1 MGLHPDV
8 KKFLCA
14 RHPECVSTAVPDVAC
29 EVQICDA
36 MWLLFKYFPDE
47 DATGDDL
54 LRFFWNPIERFY
66 AHGGTTYVCVFDS
79 PEHVPVAKFE
89 EHKRRY
95 GAGVCA
101 EPLECEECSAATVPK
116 PWRSALAV
124 RSVRRAIMSFIAK
137 GILDR
142 FAESTFPG
150 ALYVSG
156 LDGVVRRAT
165 SGSGPEICA
174 EHEAVASVGE
184 GDLAVSYWSEV
195 FKDKRTIVRVLDS
208 DQVPILQLRAHLGGR
223 QEKLFVWL
231 VSPGPREEHEYAMMP
246 AEART
251 VINILDLNRAVQKT
265 GLQVP
270 EFCFHVICQKTDFV
284 EKIVSQLGV
293 SDTMKALE
301 KIPNVGVSI
310 NASAASFDAVKV
322 KNAFTRVAANSSR
335 KRARLRDNE
344 DVEFRRAWWV
354 LLYWSY
360 GWSGTLPASL
370 TPKPA
375 FGFDDNGA
383 RILEK
388 IQDPYP
394 VYTTLSNLNS

>member
-8 KKFLCA
+8 KKFLCT
-14 RHPECVSTAVPDVAC
+14 RHPKCVSTSVPDVAC
-29 EVQICDA
+29 DVQICDA

-66 AHGGTTYVCVFDS
+66 QHGGDTYVCVFDS
-79 PEHVPVAKFE
+79 QEHVPIAKFE

-95 GAGVCA
+95 GTGVCA
-101 EPLECEECSAATVPK
+101 EPLECAECSTTTVPK

-124 RSVRRAIMSFIAK
+124 RSVRRAIMSFIAE
-137 GILDR
+137 GLMER
-142 FAESTFPG
+142 FKNSSFHG
-150 ALYVSG
+150 SFYVSG
-156 LDGVVRRAT
+156 LNGVVKHVVPGT
-165 SGSGPEICA
+165 EPKICD
-174 EHEAVASVGE
+174 EHDAVASVGE
-184 GDLAVSYWSEV
+184 GDLAVSYWSEF
-195 FKDKRTIVRVLDS
+195 FKDRKTIVRVLDS

-223 QEKLFVWL
+223 KEKLFVWL

-246 AEART
+246 TESRT
-251 VINILDLNRAVQKT
+251 VINILDLNDAIQKT

-301 KIPNVGVSI
+301 KIPNVGISI
-310 NASAASFDAVKV
+310 NASAASFDATKV
-322 KNAFTRVAANSSR
+322 KNAFTKVAVNSSR

-344 DVEFRRAWWV
+344 DVEFRRAWWT

-360 GWSGTLPASL
+360 GWSGALPASL
-370 TPKPA
+370 KPRPA
-375 FGFDDNGA
+375 FGFDENGA
-383 RILEK
+383 RIVEK
-388 IQDPYP
+388 VLDAYP
-394 VYTTLSNLNS
+394 TFNSNF